1 MPSKG
6 YAREFPS
13 DSARHFPLHFPSRAT
28 TVTRRF
34 SAEART
40 TAQSRGAGPLSSS
53 NGDKKRSRFFRA
65 HLLPLYSGRRKAVS
79 RRSRSLLRVQVK
91 QEWFRDRGYVN
102 RDILGKKII
111 RINIKELII
120 WNWRKKHGRLYLF
133 AGHPVDSVA
142 CEGNG
147 NTRRIRIQ
155 SNVSMFP

>member
-1 MPSKG
+1 MG
-6 YAREFPS
+6 
-13 DSARHFPLHFPSRAT
+13 
-28 TVTRRF
+28 TRNDLASF
-34 SAEART
+34 A
-40 TAQSRGAGPLSSS
+40 PICYLSIPDD
-53 NGDKKRSRFFRA
+53 N
-65 HLLPLYSGRRKAVS
+65 KAVS

-111 RINIKELII
+111 PINIKELII